1 VKEAAAGARG
11 ARVLIIDGRYY
22 EAISDLLAA
31 GAIAELETAG
41 ASYERVTVPG
51 ALEVPLALAQA
62 VAAGSI
68 PGSASSARFDGAI
81 VLGCVIRGE
90 TTHYET
96 VCNNTN
102 HWLMDLAVRHAIP
115 LGNAIL
121 TVETEAQ
128 AIARAEGGRKGK
140 GGDAARACLSLIGHV
155 RAFAASAPGS
165 AHALHR

>member
-81 VLGCVIRGE
+81 ALGCVIRGE

-96 VCNNTN
+96 VCNSTN
-102 HWLMDLAVRHAIP
+102 HWLLDLAVRIAIR
-115 LGNAIL
+115 LANATH
-121 TVETEAQ
+121 TVDPAAQ
-128 AIARAEGGRKGK
+128 AFARAAGGRKGK
-140 GGDAARACLSLIGHV
+140 GGDAARACLSLIGHA